1 MKKCITLFFI
11 AFLFVYISNAQDEG
25 RPAVWTDDP
34 TVISYEPNKV
44 LFKIIDEMA
53 HIDMTYDS
61 ANGFLSESLPE
72 FIEIVDE
79 QEVVLIKRLFPAK
92 NSGHINPNDPQIDLP
107 HDLSTCY
114 EIVYRKDTDAKELS
128 EIISGIPLIEFAEPD
143 YHCQMSVVP
152 NDPGRTNQNYLD
164 DVDAFSA
171 WDLNTGD
178 ASQIIGIIDTGVD
191 WDHIDLSGNIWSNS
205 AEVNGEEGVDDDGN
219 GYVDDI
225 RGWDFVNDDA
235 NPNDDNSHGTH
246 VAGIAAA
253 RTNNNIGMAGIAWN
267 ARIMPVKVLQSSG
280 RGSWS
285 DVAQGVAYCADNGAT
300 VINMSL
306 GGYSESL
313 TLKTALE
320 NAYYSSFPV
329 AAAGN
334 DFIGI
339 HVADCG
345 PRLPWPSP
353 HFPACY
359 SFVMGVQS
367 STGRFSNYD
376 CSGPTRA
383 LNADGFNYEVSF
395 PGSSIYSTLPNNRYG
410 NFTGTSMASPIVAG
424 AAALLKSYRT
434 NISHDEMFSRLIAC
448 SGDIEYALSM
458 SLAPNLVLFG
468 FEVVDTLDGCDRD
481 GVADAG
487 ETIYLNVTT
496 KNFGGFAENITATL
510 DLGEYEDPTVA
521 NITDGYSEM
530 GNASSYAR
538 VNTDDNPFV
547 IEIDENTANN
557 RDIVLEVQFDCE
569 NSDQSFTYEF
579 VITVQRG
586 EELRGLMRGLTH
598 LKAEKYYILT
608 DNVVCDT
615 LIIDPGVDLHW
626 EGGKTLGIYYDLKC
640 KGTPDSLINLMN
652 NGSGY
657 YGKINR
663 FSVPGAE
670 YRINMEYIYIVNAS
684 IYAITRGFK
693 EIVNCYFSYDCIS
706 RILRTNQNIDEVF
719 SKNVINNSTINH
731 EIRGGKIYDNVMNSD
746 YPNSVLFNT
755 YIASICFNNTFL
767 SKNKKCFHLNNLD
780 NRRASQNYY
789 GTIDSSKI
797 ELYIQD
803 YFELG
808 TGGIVTGDN
817 ALLEP
822 PINAHG
828 HTWKIEIEDID
839 AQDEYDLLDPMGSN
853 DTKRFDVYFNRAMDT
868 REQPFLSFGVREP
881 YTQRLVSDSAR
892 WISWKRDE
900 SVGETIYQ
908 LQVSEDSTFET
919 TVIDIDTIQSVTYYA
934 SGLDST
940 VNYFWRV
947 RYKNDGDDWQKWSD
961 VYNFRTHIN
970 QTDTPVLINPPDGSE
985 DEYTKIMLRWEKGN
999 FADSVH
1005 FQVSTSADFSTLM
1018 VNAFKLN
1025 MFVDSWELT
1034 NLDLST
1040 EYFWRVRFHNQEG
1053 WGDFSD
1059 VWSFTTYTDSVKAP
1073 TLVYPLDGAEGL
1085 SSGYNYNKIEWN
1097 SVDYCYRY
1105 YYQASLVSDFSSLI
1119 ENNNTTSPFGIIRN
1133 PGVTISDTIYCRVRH
1148 LYSSGVSSKWSE
1160 VREFY
1165 TIDHTNSV
1173 TPDLVSPEDGDIISI
1188 ENGNP
1193 VLEWKSYNQ
1202 RGYNI
1207 QVASNEDFND
1217 PEIDNTQTTSHL
1229 EERTFTTAEI
1239 GSTYYWRVRTQ
1250 AYEQPWSDWSEV
1262 RSFTII
1268 TDNEDPKPLLC
1279 VPSDNARGQKTDSLW
1294 LKWNNAPGAN
1304 TVYDARW
1311 QAYYTFDYRTPQGL
1325 QTLRVANA
1333 FDNEYFEAPI
1343 EDWRFGFEVQTT
1355 SGASSNF
1362 VAEGGVERIDL
1373 EWDIPEDNNYIGFN
1387 LYRFVQINEEEFG
1400 DTVQVNQQ
1408 LILDSTFTDFSVLP
1422 DSTYYYVY
1430 RVLQTNLQESD
1441 DSKIASATAISSTL
1455 LPPNL
1460 LFPPDDSTNME
1471 TTITLDWD
1479 EPSGAEEYV
1488 LQIATDEYYTNIILN
1503 EEGILS
1509 SNYTVQGLT
1518 NDQWYYWRVKA
1529 EGVQGTSLW
1538 SNIWAFH
1545 TKPRLPLQPTLV
1557 YPSDNANQI
1566 PTSVN
1571 LDWNQAQYATHYQ
1584 LQVSLN
1590 NYFNNLIYDNDEIT
1604 STVQGISGLQ
1614 QNVEYFWRVRGWNA
1628 SGFGD
1633 WSVVRS
1639 FSTDTA
1645 DYYAPPDN
1653 WDYTDETGLNAVI
1666 IVPAMLNID
1675 IEGRDIA
1682 PGDAIGVFYRDG
1694 SEYKCGGYAIWTD
1707 ENIAIVAWGDDD
1719 QTDEKDGFSEDED
1732 FRFMV
1737 WDSRGGE
1744 EFYARVVI
1752 SEGPDHFTENG
1763 ITILDAL
1770 YIPEMLT
1777 QDIGIDEGW
1786 NMISSNVHP
1795 EPDSIDWIMQ
1805 PILDEMLLI
1814 RDNDG
1819 NMYFPDLDIYNLYI
1833 WEIEKGYKLYAN
1845 SETILSI
1852 EGLEASPENLP
1863 FQLDEGWNMIG
1874 YPRNE
1879 ASSVITML
1887 EDIENDFLI
1896 IKDNEG
1902 NLYFPAFDINTL
1914 GEMQPGLGYLIYI
1927 TNATTLTYPPNSQ
1940 PRLAV
1945 KAEEIT
1951 PRAGF
1956 IVPAINKTGSNMT
1969 LIIQTTGIPEGS
1981 EIGIWTTDNVLV
1993 GSGKVHEGKAAITIW
2008 GDNEQTKIADGAREY
2023 ETLKAMVFERSSA
2036 KSYETVLKDI
2046 HSLRTKQDIEN
2057 LQYQPE
2063 DIVLCRTAA
2072 QSTNITNEIQLIC
2085 KPNPTTGETT
2095 IEYILPESGH
2105 VSLKLYTM
2113 TGQLISTITEAE
2125 TTNGTHTITIDG
2137 SKLSSGVYNLQ
2148 MIVEGVK
2155 LNRLLVVNR

>member
-1 MKKCITLFFI
+1 MKYLHLLAIGFVLLFSTC
-11 AFLFVYISNAQDEG
+11 YAQQNEG

-34 TVISYEPNKV
+34 TVISYEANKV

-61 ANGFLSESLPE
+61 ANGFLSEPLPE
-72 FIEIVDE
+72 FRDLVESQEI
-79 QEVVLIKRLFPAK
+79 VLIKRLFPVK
-92 NSGHINPNDPQIDLP
+92 NAGMIDPKKPDLQLP

-114 EIVYRKDTDAKELS
+114 EVVYRKETDAKELS
-128 EIISGIPLIEFAEPD
+128 EIISAIPFIEFAEPD

-152 NDPGRTNQNYLD
+152 NDPGRTNQNYLQ

-171 WDLNTGD
+171 WDLSTGD
-178 ASQIIGIIDTGVD
+178 ASQIIGIVDTGVD
-191 WDHIDLSGNIWSNS
+191 WDHVDLSGNIWSNS

-285 DVAQGVAYCADNGAT
+285 DVAQGLAYCADNGAT

-345 PRLPWPSP
+345 PRLPWPTP

-434 NISHDEMFSRLIAC
+434 NITHEEMFTRLIAC
-448 SGDIEYALSM
+448 NGDIEYALSM

-468 FEVVDTLDGCDRD
+468 FTVVDTLEGCDRD

-487 ETIYLNVTT
+487 ETILLNVTT
-496 KNFGGFAENITATL
+496 KNFGGFAENITANL
-510 DLGEYEDPTVA
+510 SLGEYEDPTVA
-521 NITDGYSEM
+521 DITDGYSEM

-569 NSDQSFTYEF
+569 NSDQSFTYEV

-586 EELRGLMRGLTH
+586 EELRGLREGVTH
-598 LKAEKYYILT
+598 LLADRYYIVT

-615 LIIDPGVDLHW
+615 MIIDPGTTIRVSD
-626 EGGKTLGIYYDLKC
+626 EKKIGVFKEYVSN
-640 KGTPDSLINLMN
+640 GTPDSLITYQANDNENYWKGIQKMGNYSSMELNLDYCDLNDIDFNKTYQYNYNTIKNTLISGTPYNVYEIAEIFINKCIFTLN
-652 NGSGY
+652 NVRWYNFLYSSSTLLNSLIINNNHSANSPERMAIISGY
-657 YGKINR
+657 YSP
-663 FSVPGAE
+663 SVFNNAIFNNFYQENPT
-670 YRINMEYIYIVNAS
+670 AS
-684 IYAITRGFK
+684 ITLLNNRDAITHA
-693 EIVNCYFSYDCIS
+693 
-706 RILRTNQNIDEVF
+706 Q
-719 SKNVINNSTINH
+719 
-731 EIRGGKIYDNVMNSD
+731 
-746 YPNSVLFNT
+746 
-755 YIASICFNNTFL
+755 
-767 SKNKKCFHLNNLD
+767 
-780 NRRASQNYY
+780 QNYY
-789 GTIDSSKI
+789 GTADSAKI
-797 ELYIQD
+797 EWQVYD
-803 YFELG
+803 YFEYSTLE
-808 TGGIVTGDN
+808 IVTGRN
-817 ALLEP
+817 ALKEP

-828 HTWKIEIEDID
+828 HVRKIEIEDID

-908 LQVSEDSTFET
+908 LQISEDSTFAT
-919 TVIDIDTIQSVTYYA
+919 TVIDIDTIKAVNYYV
-934 SGLDST
+934 SELDST
-940 VNYFWRV
+940 FNYFWRV

-970 QTDTPVLINPPDGSE
+970 SVPDAPELVSPPDGSQ
-985 DEYTKIMLRWEKGN
+985 DEYTKIMLRWEKSN

-1005 FQVSTSADFSTLM
+1005 IQVSTSETFNTTIL
-1018 VNAFKLN
+1018 NAFKLN
-1025 MFVDSWELT
+1025 MFVDCYEVS

-1059 VWSFTTYTDSVKAP
+1059 IWSFTTYTDSVKAP
-1073 TLVYPLDGAEGL
+1073 TLVYPVDGQDSISASCSYPKFEWENVIT
-1085 SSGYNYNKIEWN
+1085 SSEYQIQVADDSEFN
-1097 SVDYCYRY
+1097 SINGNEPRVENTYHWWRCFP
-1105 YYQASLVSDFSSLI
+1105 VSDTLFW
-1119 ENNNTTSPFGIIRN
+1119 R
-1133 PGVTISDTIYCRVRH
+1133 VRTIYE
-1148 LYSSGVSSKWSE
+1148 GNVSSKWSE
-1160 VREFY
+1160 IRKFY

-1173 TPDLVSPEDGDIISI
+1173 TPELVSPEDKDNVSI

-1193 VLEWKSYNQ
+1193 VLKWNSVNQ
-1202 RGYNI
+1202 RYGHLQIATDNSFSNLIHDDSGY
-1207 QVASNEDFND
+1207 SYST
-1217 PEIDNTQTTSHL
+1217 EI
-1229 EERTFTTAEI
+1229 TFYSYEI
-1239 GSTYYWRVRTQ
+1239 GTTYYWRVRTQ
-1250 AYEQPWSDWSEV
+1250 ADGQPWSDWSEV

-1268 TDNEDPKPLLC
+1268 TDNEEPKPLLC

-1333 FDNEYFEAPI
+1333 YDNEYFEAPI

-1362 VAEGGVERIDL
+1362 TAEGGVERIDL

-1387 LYRFVQINEEEFG
+1387 IYRFVQTGEEEFG

-1441 DSKIASATAISSTL
+1441 DSKIASAMAIGSTL

-1460 LFPPDDSTNME
+1460 LFPPEDSTNMA

-1488 LQIATDEYYTNIILN
+1488 LQIATDQYYTDIILDV
-1503 EEGILS
+1503 EGILS

-1518 NDQWYYWRVKA
+1518 NNQWYYWRVKA

-1571 LDWNQAQYATHYQ
+1571 LDWNEAQYATHYQ
-1584 LQVSLN
+1584 LQVSFN

-1604 STVQGISGLQ
+1604 NTIQGISGLQ
-1614 QNVEYFWRVRGWNA
+1614 QNMEYFWR
-1628 SGFGD
+1628 S
-1633 WSVVRS
+1633 SRS
-1639 FSTDTA
+1639 ECFRLWRLVGC
-1645 DYYAPPDN
+1645 PF
-1653 WDYTDETGLNAVI
+1653 L
-1666 IVPAMLNID
+1666 
-1675 IEGRDIA
+1675 
-1682 PGDAIGVFYRDG
+1682 FYR
-1694 SEYKCGGYAIWTD
+1694 Y
-1707 ENIAIVAWGDDD
+1707 
-1719 QTDEKDGFSEDED
+1719 
-1732 FRFMV
+1732 
-1737 WDSRGGE
+1737 SR
-1744 EFYARVVI
+1744 
-1752 SEGPDHFTENG
+1752 
-1763 ITILDAL
+1763 
-1770 YIPEMLT
+1770 
-1777 QDIGIDEGW
+1777 
-1786 NMISSNVHP
+1786 
-1795 EPDSIDWIMQ
+1795 
-1805 PILDEMLLI
+1805 LL
-1814 RDNDG
+1814 
-1819 NMYFPDLDIYNLYI
+1819 
-1833 WEIEKGYKLYAN
+1833 
-1845 SETILSI
+1845 S
-1852 EGLEASPENLP
+1852 
-1863 FQLDEGWNMIG
+1863 
-1874 YPRNE
+1874 
-1879 ASSVITML
+1879 
-1887 EDIENDFLI
+1887 
-1896 IKDNEG
+1896 
-1902 NLYFPAFDINTL
+1902 
-1914 GEMQPGLGYLIYI
+1914 
-1927 TNATTLTYPPNSQ
+1927 
-1940 PRLAV
+1940 
-1945 KAEEIT
+1945 
-1951 PRAGF
+1951 
-1956 IVPAINKTGSNMT
+1956 
-1969 LIIQTTGIPEGS
+1969 
-1981 EIGIWTTDNVLV
+1981 
-1993 GSGKVHEGKAAITIW
+1993 AA
-2008 GDNEQTKIADGAREY
+2008 
-2023 ETLKAMVFERSSA
+2023 
-2036 KSYETVLKDI
+2036 
-2046 HSLRTKQDIEN
+2046 
-2057 LQYQPE
+2057 
-2063 DIVLCRTAA
+2063 
-2072 QSTNITNEIQLIC
+2072 
-2085 KPNPTTGETT
+2085 
-2095 IEYILPESGH
+2095 
-2105 VSLKLYTM
+2105 
-2113 TGQLISTITEAE
+2113 
-2125 TTNGTHTITIDG
+2125 
-2137 SKLSSGVYNLQ
+2137 SKLGFH
-2148 MIVEGVK
+2148 
-2155 LNRLLVVNR
+2155 R